1 MADKELTTSFLWNA
15 CKETINVINT
25 SMEKATENIK
35 DPEALY
41 NAVLTTNFKSIY
53 KINKAYSKGRE
64 LSAKHQIIYGK

>member
-1 MADKELTTSFLWNA
+1 MANKELTTSFLWNA

-41 NAVLTTNFKSIY
+41 NAVLSTNK
-53 KINKAYSKGRE
+53 E
-64 LSAKHQIIYGK
+64 LTLLMPIVR